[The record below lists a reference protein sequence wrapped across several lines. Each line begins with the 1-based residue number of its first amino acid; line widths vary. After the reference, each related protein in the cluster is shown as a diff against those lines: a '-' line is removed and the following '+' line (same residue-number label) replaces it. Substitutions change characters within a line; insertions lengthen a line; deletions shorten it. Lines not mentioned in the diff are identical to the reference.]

1 MQRRNGEKGEG
12 GSEEANQ
19 MRHLSNWHATWRSN
33 TQTAGRHFRGGGR
46 GMVPKRAACCM
57 RGKLAMK
64 FRFILPK
71 CALKNAEVF
80 YMKCLLQL
88 ATACVASSIYFFLY
102 FFGLDSRL
110 DKSLCGHRLR
120 NFCGTLHAPL
130 LAWGICSSACGAANT
145 LRILNKL
152 LHGSSRRLPIPRR
165 DCLGNPQIHCKWK
178 SRNRRE

>member
-1 MQRRNGEKGEG
+1 MQRQNGEKDEG

-33 TQTAGRHFRGGGR
+33 MQTAGRHYRGGGR

-71 CALKNAEVF
+71 RALKMLKF
-80 YMKCLLQL
+80 SICSLQQL
-88 ATACVASSIYFFLY
+88 VLPVQFIFLY

-120 NFCGTLHAPL
+120 NFCGTLHASL
-130 LAWGICSSACGAANT
+130 SAWGICSSACGAANT

-152 LHGSSRRLPIPRR
+152 LHGNSRRLPLPRR
-165 DCLGNPQIHCKWK
+165 DCLANPQIHCKWK
-178 SRNRRE
+178 SRNRR